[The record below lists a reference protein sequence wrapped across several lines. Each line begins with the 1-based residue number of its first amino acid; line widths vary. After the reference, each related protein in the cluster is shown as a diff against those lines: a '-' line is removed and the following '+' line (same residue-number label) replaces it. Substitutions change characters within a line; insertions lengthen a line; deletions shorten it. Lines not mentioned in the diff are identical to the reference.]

1 VTYYL
6 NSFGEYI
13 EASWES
19 AGELVDEFGNYLYT
33 EGSEVYDELGQWVG
47 TVYGDL
53 SGGLATTRDAIIETG
68 RQIGEKAVISGAVVV
83 GVLGIVGLFL
93 VYKVVK

>member
-1 VTYYL
+1 MTYYL

>member
-1 VTYYL
+1 MTYYL

-13 EASWES
+13 EATWDS

-68 RQIGEKAVISGAVVV
+68 RQVGEKAVISTVVV
-83 GVLGIVGLFL
+83 GGVVALVAVFL
-93 VYKVVK
+93 LYKVVK

>member
-83 GVLGIVGLFL
+83 GVLGIVGLLL